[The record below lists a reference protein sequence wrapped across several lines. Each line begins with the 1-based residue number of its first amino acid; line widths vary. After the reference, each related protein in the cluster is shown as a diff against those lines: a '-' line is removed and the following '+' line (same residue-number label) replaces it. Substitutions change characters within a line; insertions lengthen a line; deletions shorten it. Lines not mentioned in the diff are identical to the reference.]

1 MSEQFSVKSGLVLAG
16 FLLLTA
22 CTSATQD
29 KAVMGDNHNNFD
41 PVTMD
46 TANIDADHPPFI
58 QELFI
63 PSDKLKLSG
72 FMLGANGAGPHPTVV
87 LLHGYP
93 GNEKNLDL
101 AQSMRRAGFNVV
113 FFHYRG
119 AWGSEGNYSLATLSD
134 DVANVLKFLRNSGS
148 SLRVDSNKLSI
159 VGHSMGG
166 FAALRSASLDAGV
179 VCVAGLAA
187 ANLGEYAER
196 DEAQSMGFK
205 MYTDQLIMLNGF
217 SGDQAL
223 KEIAANASAFD
234 VRNYGPKLTGK
245 SVLLIAGESDSVVPP
260 AVQHRM
266 VSAYQQEAGVQLS
279 HTILPGDH
287 SFSSTRI
294 LLQRTVVDWLKK
306 ECE

>member
-1 MSEQFSVKSGLVLAG
+1 MSERIRMKTGLVVVGLLFLA
-16 FLLLTA
+16 A
-22 CTSATQD
+22 CTTSTPHNIATNNRSAD
-29 KAVMGDNHNNFD
+29 FD

-46 TANIDADHPPFI
+46 TVDIDAENPPFI

-63 PSDKLKLSG
+63 PSDGLTLSG

-101 AQSMRRAGFNVV
+101 AQSIRRSGFNVL

-119 AWGSEGNYSLATLSD
+119 AWGSQGKYSFATLSD
-134 DVANVLKFLRNSGS
+134 DVANVLKFLRNSEP

-166 FAALRSASLDAGV
+166 FAALRSASLDKNV
-179 VCVAGLAA
+179 ICVAGLAA

-196 DEAQSMGFK
+196 NEEQSMGFK
-205 MYTDQLIMLNGF
+205 TYTDQLVMLNEF

-223 KEIAANASAFD
+223 QEIATNASAFD
-234 VRNYGPKLTGK
+234 VRNYGASLAGK
-245 SVLLIAGESDSVVPP
+245 SVLLIAGESDKVVPP
-260 AVQHRM
+260 AVQNRI
-266 VSAYQQEAGVQLS
+266 VTAYKREPGMRLKHSV
-279 HTILPGDH
+279 LPGDH
-287 SFSSTRI
+287 
-294 LLQRTVVDWLKK
+294 
-306 ECE
+306 

>member
-1 MSEQFSVKSGLVLAG
+1 MSEPFNLKASLVIAG
-16 FLLLTA
+16 ILILTA
-22 CTSATQD
+22 CTAATQNITSNQ
-29 KAVMGDNHNNFD
+29 GSNNFD

-46 TANIDADHPPFI
+46 TSAIDANHPPFI

-63 PSDKLKLSG
+63 PSDGVTLSG

-101 AQSMRRAGFNVV
+101 AQSMRRAGFNVL

-134 DVANVLKFLRNSGS
+134 DVANVLAFLRNSDS
-148 SLRVDSNKLSI
+148 ALRVDNSKLSI

-166 FAALRSASLDAGV
+166 FAALRSASLDAEV
-179 VCVAGLAA
+179 ICVAGLAA

-196 DEAQSMGFK
+196 NEAQSNGFK
-205 MYTDQLIMLNGF
+205 AYTDQLIMLNGF

-223 KEIAANASAFD
+223 TEIAANASEFD
-234 VRNYGPKLTGK
+234 VRTYARKLAGK

-260 AVQHRM
+260 AVQERM
-266 VSAYQQEAGVQLS
+266 VAAYLQEPDVQLS
-279 HTILPGDH
+279 HMVLPGDH

-294 LLQRTVVDWLKK
+294 LLQRTVIKWLATD
-306 ECE
+306 CR